1 MKVFKTGVLARGGE
15 EYEIK
20 RNKLTMVSYFS
31 VGSIKY
37 TGKLN
42 GAVDSKE

>member
-1 MKVFKTGVLARGGE
+1 MNKEECKRVFKTGILARGGKE
-15 EYEIK
+15 FEIK

-37 TGKLN
+37 TGK
-42 GAVDSKE
+42 